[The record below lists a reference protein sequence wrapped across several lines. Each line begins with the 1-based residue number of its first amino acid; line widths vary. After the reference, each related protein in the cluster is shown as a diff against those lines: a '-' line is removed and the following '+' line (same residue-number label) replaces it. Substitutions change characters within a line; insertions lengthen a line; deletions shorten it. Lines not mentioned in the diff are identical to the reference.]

1 MDETNK
7 EMTQEEA
14 EKDFKENMFS
24 IFSEKLEGVHRDK
37 DGFIVIPRTTIKS
50 APTKT
55 TTRAR
60 RSRTPS
66 SSTPMWC
73 ANPCRE

>member
-1 MDETNK
+1 MDETKK

-37 DGFIVIPRTTIKS
+37 DGFIVIPRTSIKKKDRH
-50 APTKT
+50 TED
-55 TTRAR
+55 
-60 RSRTPS
+60 RS
-66 SSTPMWC
+66 
-73 ANPCRE
+73 

>member
-37 DGFIVIPRTTIKS
+37 DGFIVIPRASIKKRNK
-50 APTKT
+50 KT
-55 TTRAR
+55 
-60 RSRTPS
+60 SDDNS
-66 SSTPMWC
+66 Q
-73 ANPCRE
+73 N